1 MKALSLAVS
10 SRKPFY
16 LHISFTNIS
25 LFTYTIFDAGIPVII
40 GNGIRLPFDWEM
52 DWRDFSVKIPEWR
65 LKKGE
70 LRQILASIPEDR
82 IKMKQNALAKVRASV
97 AYIGD
102 GDPTSQTA
110 FGYLM
115 RELRVSL

>member
-1 MKALSLAVS
+1 MHF
-10 SRKPFY
+10 RNG
-16 LHISFTNIS
+16 I
-25 LFTYTIFDAGIPVII
+25 AGIPVII

-65 LKKGE
+65 IKQGE

-82 IKMKQNALAKVRASV
+82 IKMKQKALAKVRASV
-97 AYIGD
+97 AYIGN
-102 GDPTSQTA
+102 GEPTSRTA

-115 RELRVSL
+115 RELRAKSHTPHLISHPSDNDFWT